1 MPPQT
6 IRPALPILACV
17 LRSDRAV
24 RSQERMTGIP
34 EASSSANDKNIF
46 LNTGN
51 RIPATVIP
59 GKATGHLP
67 PRMHTRKPAS
77 RSAPKGP
84 H

>member
-6 IRPALPILACV
+6 IHPALPILACV
-17 LRSDRAV
+17 LRSGRAA
-24 RSQERMTGIP
+24 RSQDRMTGIP

-67 PRMHTRKPAS
+67 SRMHTRQPAS
-77 RSAPKGP
+77 RSVPKGP

>member
-1 MPPQT
+1 MLHC
-6 IRPALPILACV
+6 RSLPACFGPG
-17 LRSDRAV
+17 RAA
-24 RSQERMTGIP
+24 RSQDRMTGIP